1 MHTPD
6 VLAMLAKLP
15 PRCFVEFYV
24 GYRGPRVIEIVRGVP
39 DTADDS
45 TGLTADA
52 LNAALPTLPTR
63 QQIEAMLYGD
73 VHGWHLPGAD
83 ANLTGEAAVKRREHL
98 SIMAPS
104 LAGEP

>member
-6 VLAMLAKLP
+6 VLAILAKLP

-39 DTADDS
+39 DTTDDS

-52 LNAALPTLPTR
+52 LNAALPTC
-63 QQIEAMLYGD
+63 QQIEAMLYGA
-73 VHGWHLPGAD
+73 VHGWHLPGTDAD
-83 ANLTGEAAVKRREHL
+83 LAGEAAVKRQEHL

-104 LAGEP
+104 LADEP